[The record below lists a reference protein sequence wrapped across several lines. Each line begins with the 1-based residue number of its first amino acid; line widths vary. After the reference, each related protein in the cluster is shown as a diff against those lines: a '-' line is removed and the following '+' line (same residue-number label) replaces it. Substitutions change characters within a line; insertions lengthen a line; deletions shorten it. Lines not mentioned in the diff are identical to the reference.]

1 MKERTSEVVEVR
13 RDCPVVLVPSGRR
26 VVLAAGEQ
34 VVAVQRLGGSVT
46 VQLSNGALARIAQ
59 VDADALGIEEPSDAE
74 HGGRERGGG
83 EHGGGQDR
91 AGKDGADGR
100 EVQPRPDDE
109 SAGWRAPSVD
119 EVLDRLRS
127 VYDPEI
133 PVNVVDL
140 GLIYGCEVHSTDSGD
155 YRVAVAMS
163 MTAPGCGMGD
173 ILRAE
178 AAERILEIPGVANA
192 EVELVFE
199 PSWDLGRMSEAARLQ
214 LGMW

>member
-1 MKERTSEVVEVR
+1 MSELVELR

-26 VVLAAGEQ
+26 AVLGAGEQ
-34 VVAVQRLGGSVT
+34 VVVVQRLGGSFT
-46 VQLSNGALARIAQ
+46 VQIGHGTLARIEGT
-59 VDADALGIEEPSDAE
+59 DADALGIEDASVVDEGGVGKRGAGGPSAQS
-74 HGGRERGGG
+74 RTTM
-83 EHGGGQDR
+83 
-91 AGKDGADGR
+91 GADS
-100 EVQPRPDDE
+100 D
-109 SAGWRAPSVD
+109 SAGWQAPDVD

-140 GLIYGCEVHSTDSGD
+140 GLIYGCEVHPTHSGG
-155 YRVAVAMS
+155 YRVAVWMS

-178 AAERILEIPGVANA
+178 AAERILGIPGVTDAA
-192 EVELVFE
+192 VELVFE
-199 PSWDLGRMSEAARLQ
+199 PPWDLGRMSEAARLQ

>member
-26 VVLAAGEQ
+26 VDLAAGEH
-34 VVAVQRLGGSVT
+34 VVVVQRLGGSVT
-46 VQLSNGALARIAQ
+46 VQLSYGALARIAQ

-74 HGGRERGGG
+74 HGGREHGGR
-83 EHGGGQDR
+83 EHGDGQDR
-91 AGKDGADGR
+91 TGKDGGDGR
-100 EVQPRPDDE
+100 EVQTRPDDE

-119 EVLDRLRS
+119 EVLDRLRNL
-127 VYDPEI
+127 YDPEI

-178 AAERILEIPGVANA
+178 AAERIREIPGVIDA

-199 PSWDLGRMSEAARLQ
+199 PPWDLERMSESARLQ

>member
-1 MKERTSEVVEVR
+1 VSETVEVR

-26 VVLAAGEQ
+26 AVLAAGEH
-34 VVAVQRLGGSVT
+34 VVVVQRLGGSFT
-46 VQLSNGALARIAQ
+46 VQVSHGTLARVAGA
-59 VDADALGIEEPSDAE
+59 DADALGIEEP
-74 HGGRERGGG
+74 GGEERGAGG
-83 EHGGGQDR
+83 
-91 AGKDGADGR
+91 DGAGDR
-100 EVQPRPDDE
+100 EVQPPPGGAG
-109 SAGWRAPSVD
+109 AGWHAPDVD

-140 GLIYGCEVHSTDSGD
+140 GLIYGCEVHPAHSGG
-155 YRVAVAMS
+155 YRVALWMS

-178 AAERILEIPGVANA
+178 AAERILEIPGVTDA

-199 PSWDLGRMSEAARLQ
+199 PPWDLGRMSEAARLQ

>member
-1 MKERTSEVVEVR
+1 MRERASETVEVR

-26 VVLAAGEQ
+26 AILASGEHVV
-34 VVAVQRLGGSVT
+34 VVQRLGGSCT
-46 VQLSNGALARIAQ
+46 VQTSHGTLARVAGA
-59 VDADALGIEEPSDAE
+59 DADALGIEAPGDE
-74 HGGRERGGG
+74 HRVGEEAAGDREVQPPGS
-83 EHGGGQDR
+83 E
-91 AGKDGADGR
+91 GADGR
-100 EVQPRPDDE
+100 APD
-109 SAGWRAPSVD
+109 VD

-140 GLIYGCEVHSTDSGD
+140 GLIYGCEIHPKHAGG
-155 YRVAVAMS
+155 YRVSVAMS

-178 AAERILEIPGVANA
+178 AAEQILEIPGVTDA

-199 PSWDLGRMSEAARLQ
+199 PPWDLGRMSEAARLQ
-214 LGMW
+214 LGLW

>member
-1 MKERTSEVVEVR
+1 MRERASETVEVR

-26 VVLAAGEQ
+26 AVLAAGEQ
-34 VVAVQRLGGSVT
+34 VVVVQRLGGSFT
-46 VQLSNGALARIAQ
+46 VQTSYGTLARVAGA
-59 VDADALGIEEPSDAE
+59 DADALGIEAPGGDE
-74 HGGRERGGG
+74 HRVG
-83 EHGGGQDR
+83 EEA
-91 AGKDGADGR
+91 AGDR
-100 EVQPRPDDE
+100 EVQPPGSEAVGGHTPD
-109 SAGWRAPSVD
+109 VD

-140 GLIYGCEVHSTDSGD
+140 GLIYGCKIHPTHSGG
-155 YRVAVAMS
+155 YRVAVWMS
-163 MTAPGCGMGD
+163 MTATGCGMGD

-178 AAERILEIPGVANA
+178 AAEQILEIPGVTDA

-199 PSWDLGRMSEAARLQ
+199 PPWDLGRMSEAARLQ

>member
-1 MKERTSEVVEVR
+1 MKERSSEMVGVR

-26 VVLAAGEQ
+26 AVLAAGEQ
-34 VVAVQRLGGSVT
+34 VVVVQRLGGSFT
-46 VQLSNGALARIAQ
+46 VQIGHGTLARIAGA
-59 VDADALGIEEPSDAE
+59 DADALGIEVLGDDA
-74 HGGRERGGG
+74 HG
-83 EHGGGQDR
+83 
-91 AGKDGADGR
+91 AGDDGASSQ
-100 EVQPRPDDE
+100 EVPLPGSESVGWHAPD
-109 SAGWRAPSVD
+109 VD

-140 GLIYGCEVHSTDSGD
+140 GLIYGCEIHPTHSGG
-155 YRVAVAMS
+155 YRVAVWMS

-178 AAERILEIPGVANA
+178 AAEQILEIPGVTDA

-199 PSWDLGRMSEAARLQ
+199 PPWDLGRMSEAARLQ

>member
-1 MKERTSEVVEVR
+1 MSELVELR

-26 VVLAAGEQ
+26 AVLGAGEQ
-34 VVAVQRLGGSVT
+34 VVVVQRLGGSFT
-46 VQLSNGALARIAQ
+46 VQIGHGTLARIEGT
-59 VDADALGIEEPSDAE
+59 DADALGIEDASVVDD
-74 HGGRERGGG
+74 GGVGKRGAGG
-83 EHGGGQDR
+83 PAAQSGTTM
-91 AGKDGADGR
+91 GADS
-100 EVQPRPDDE
+100 D
-109 SAGWRAPSVD
+109 SAGWQTPDVD

-140 GLIYGCEVHSTDSGD
+140 GLIYGCEVHPTHSGG
-155 YRVAVAMS
+155 YRVAVWMS
-163 MTAPGCGMGD
+163 MTAPGCGMGG

-178 AAERILEIPGVANA
+178 AAERIREIPGVTDA

-199 PSWDLGRMSEAARLQ
+199 PPWDLGRMSEAARLQ

>member
-1 MKERTSEVVEVR
+1 MKERASETVEVR

-26 VVLAAGEQ
+26 AILAAGEH
-34 VVAVQRLGGSVT
+34 VMVVQRLGGSFT
-46 VQLSNGALARIAQ
+46 VQIGHGTLARVAGA
-59 VDADALGIEEPSDAE
+59 DADALGIEAPGGDD
-74 HGGRERGGG
+74 HGAG
-83 EHGGGQDR
+83 EYG
-91 AGKDGADGR
+91 AGSQESPLPGS
-100 EVQPRPDDE
+100 E
-109 SAGWRAPSVD
+109 SADRHAPDVD

-140 GLIYGCEVHSTDSGD
+140 GLIYGCEVHPTHSGG
-155 YRVAVAMS
+155 YRVAVWMS

-178 AAERILEIPGVANA
+178 AAEQILEIPGVTDA

-199 PSWDLGRMSEAARLQ
+199 PPWDLGRMSEAARLQ

>member
-1 MKERTSEVVEVR
+1 MRERVSETVEVR

-26 VVLAAGEQ
+26 AVLAAGEH
-34 VVAVQRLGGSVT
+34 VVVVQRLGGSFT
-46 VQLSNGALARIAQ
+46 VQVGHGSLARVAGA
-59 VDADALGIEEPSDAE
+59 DADALGIEEP
-74 HGGRERGGG
+74 GG
-83 EHGGGQDR
+83 EARGPGEDGAEEDR
-91 AGKDGADGR
+91 AGRGGAGDR
-100 EVQPRPDDE
+100 EVQPSPDSK
-109 SAGWRAPSVD
+109 SASWHAPDVE

-140 GLIYGCEVHSTDSGD
+140 GLIYGCEIHPTHSGR
-155 YRVAVAMS
+155 YRVAVWMS

-178 AAERILEIPGVANA
+178 AAERILEIPGVKDA
-192 EVELVFE
+192 EVELVFD
-199 PSWDLGRMSEAARLQ
+199 PPWDLGRMSEAARLQ

>member
-1 MKERTSEVVEVR
+1 MSELVELR

-26 VVLAAGEQ
+26 AVLGAGEQ
-34 VVAVQRLGGSVT
+34 VVVVQRLGGSFT
-46 VQLSNGALARIAQ
+46 VQIGHGTLARIEGT
-59 VDADALGIEEPSDAE
+59 DADALGIEDASVVDD
-74 HGGRERGGG
+74 GGVGERGAGG
-83 EHGGGQDR
+83 VGERGAGGQ
-91 AGKDGADGR
+91 GVQSGTTMGADS
-100 EVQPRPDDE
+100 D
-109 SAGWRAPSVD
+109 SAGWQTLDVD

-140 GLIYGCEVHSTDSGD
+140 GLIYGCEVHPTHSGG
-155 YRVAVAMS
+155 YRVAVWMS

-178 AAERILEIPGVANA
+178 AAERIREIPGVTDA

-199 PSWDLGRMSEAARLQ
+199 PPWDLGRMSEAARLQ

>member
-1 MKERTSEVVEVR
+1 MRERANETVEVR
-13 RDCPVVLVPSGRR
+13 RDCPVVLVPSGRQA
-26 VVLAAGEQ
+26 VLAAGEQ
-34 VVAVQRLGGSVT
+34 VVVVQRLGGSFT
-46 VQLSNGALARIAQ
+46 VQTSHGTLARIAGA
-59 VDADALGIEEPSDAE
+59 DADALGIEAPGGDE
-74 HGGRERGGG
+74 HRVG
-83 EHGGGQDR
+83 EEA
-91 AGKDGADGR
+91 AGGR
-100 EVQPRPDDE
+100 EVQPPGSEAVGGHTPD
-109 SAGWRAPSVD
+109 VD

-140 GLIYGCEVHSTDSGD
+140 GLIYGCEVHPTPAGG
-155 YRVAVAMS
+155 YRVAVWMS

-178 AAERILEIPGVANA
+178 AAEQILEIPGVVDA

-199 PSWDLGRMSEAARLQ
+199 PPWDLGRMSEAARLQ

>member
-1 MKERTSEVVEVR
+1 MSDVVELR

-26 VVLAAGEQ
+26 AVLGAGEQ
-34 VVAVQRLGGSVT
+34 VLIVQRLGGSFT
-46 VQLSNGALARIAQ
+46 VQIGHGTLARIEGA
-59 VDADALGIEEPSDAE
+59 DADALGLEEEPVTDD
-74 HGGRERGGG
+74 RGAPAPGT
-83 EHGGGQDR
+83 GGQ
-91 AGKDGADGR
+91 
-100 EVQPRPDDE
+100 ELQQPLGSEGTSWHAPD
-109 SAGWRAPSVD
+109 VD
-119 EVLDRLRS
+119 EVLERLRS

-140 GLIYGCEVHSTDSGD
+140 GLIYGCEVHPTHSGG
-155 YRVAVAMS
+155 YRVAVWMS

-178 AAERILEIPGVANA
+178 AAERILGIPGVTDA

-199 PSWDLGRMSEAARLQ
+199 PPWDLGRMSEAARLQ

>member
-1 MKERTSEVVEVR
+1 MRERASETVEVR

-26 VVLAAGEQ
+26 AVLAAGEQ
-34 VVAVQRLGGSVT
+34 VLVVQCLGGSFT
-46 VQLSNGALARIAQ
+46 VQTSYGTLARVAGA
-59 VDADALGIEEPSDAE
+59 DADALGFEALGGDEHRVGEEDE
-74 HGGRERGGG
+74 HRVG
-83 EHGGGQDR
+83 EEA
-91 AGKDGADGR
+91 AGDR
-100 EVQPRPDDE
+100 EVQPPPDRQ
-109 SAGWRAPSVD
+109 SAAWHAPDVD

-140 GLIYGCEVHSTDSGD
+140 GLIYGCEVNPTHSGG
-155 YRVAVAMS
+155 YRVAVWMS

-178 AAERILEIPGVANA
+178 AAEQILEIPGVTNA

-199 PSWDLGRMSEAARLQ
+199 PPWDLGRMSEAARLQ

>member
-1 MKERTSEVVEVR
+1 MSEVVELR

-26 VVLAAGEQ
+26 AIIGAGEQ
-34 VVAVQRLGGSVT
+34 VVVVQRLGGSFT
-46 VQLSNGALARIAQ
+46 VQVGHGTLARIAGS
-59 VDADALGIEEPSDAE
+59 DADALGIEEGYVAGDQGAGE
-74 HGGRERGGG
+74 QTTRQGEVGG
-83 EHGGGQDR
+83 D
-91 AGKDGADGR
+91 DGAGW
-100 EVQPRPDDE
+100 PAPDVE
-109 SAGWRAPSVD
+109 

-140 GLIYGCEVHSTDSGD
+140 GLIYGCEVHPTQPGG
-155 YRVAVAMS
+155 YRVAVWMS

-178 AAERILEIPGVANA
+178 AAERIREIPGVTDA

-199 PSWDLGRMSEAARLQ
+199 PPWDLGRMSEAARLQ
-214 LGMW
+214 LAMW

>member
-1 MKERTSEVVEVR
+1 VSELVELR

-26 VVLAAGEQ
+26 AVLAAGEQ
-34 VVAVQRLGGSVT
+34 VVVVQRLGGSVT
-46 VQLSNGALARIAQ
+46 VRVGYGALARVAEA
-59 VDADALGIEEPSDAE
+59 DADALGIDEVLAAGDP
-74 HGGRERGGG
+74 GGG
-83 EHGGGQDR
+83 EQPTPQRDVGDSDS
-91 AGKDGADGR
+91 ASDGAGGH
-100 EVQPRPDDE
+100 VPD
-109 SAGWRAPSVD
+109 VD

-140 GLIYGCEVHSTDSGD
+140 GLIYGCEVHPTHSGE
-155 YRVAVAMS
+155 YRVAVWMS

-178 AAERILEIPGVANA
+178 AADRIREIPGVVDAQ
-192 EVELVFE
+192 VELVFE
-199 PSWDLGRMSEAARLQ
+199 PPWELGRMSEAARLQ

>member
-1 MKERTSEVVEVR
+1 MSELVELR
-13 RDCPVVLVPSGRR
+13 RDCPAVLVPSGRR
-26 VVLAAGEQ
+26 AILGAGEQ
-34 VVAVQRLGGSVT
+34 VVVVQRLGGSFT
-46 VQLSNGALARIAQ
+46 VQIGHGTLARIEGT
-59 VDADALGIEEPSDAE
+59 DADALGIDEASVAD
-74 HGGRERGGG
+74 ERGVG
-83 EHGGGQDR
+83 EHDAGGQG
-91 AGKDGADGR
+91 AQSGADRSSNG
-100 EVQPRPDDE
+100 E
-109 SAGWRAPSVD
+109 SAGWHAPDVD

-140 GLIYGCEVHSTDSGD
+140 GLIYGCEVHPTHSGG
-155 YRVAVAMS
+155 YRVAVWMS

-178 AAERILEIPGVANA
+178 AAERILGIPGVTDA

-199 PSWDLGRMSEAARLQ
+199 PPWDLGRMSEAARLQ

>member
-1 MKERTSEVVEVR
+1 MSDEVIVR
-13 RDCPVVLVPSGRR
+13 RDCPIVLVPSGRPAVLGVGQR
-26 VVLAAGEQ
+26 VV
-34 VVAVQRLGGSVT
+34 VVQRLGGSVT
-46 VQLSNGALARIAQ
+46 VQIGHGTLARVAEAD
-59 VDADALGIEEPSDAE
+59 VDALGLAASHDDETAGDD
-74 HGGRERGGG
+74 GGG
-83 EHGGGQDR
+83 GV
-91 AGKDGADGR
+91 GK
-100 EVQPRPDDE
+100 EQPRTGEGDGWPIPD
-109 SAGWRAPSVD
+109 VD

-140 GLIYGCEVHSTDSGD
+140 GLIYGCEIHPTHSDG
-155 YRVAVAMS
+155 YRVAVWMS

-178 AAERILEIPGVANA
+178 AAKRILEIPGVTDA

-199 PSWDLGRMSEAARLQ
+199 PPWDLGRMSETARLQ

>member
-1 MKERTSEVVEVR
+1 MKERASETVEVR

-26 VVLAAGEQ
+26 AVLAAGEH
-34 VVAVQRLGGSVT
+34 VVVVQRLGGSFT
-46 VQLSNGALARIAQ
+46 VQIGHGALARIAGT
-59 VDADALGIEEPSDAE
+59 DADALGIEAPGGDEHGAGEQGASEDRAE
-74 HGGRERGGG
+74 EDGAGGRE
-83 EHGGGQDR
+83 
-91 AGKDGADGR
+91 A
-100 EVQPRPDDE
+100 RPIPGSE
-109 SAGWRAPSVD
+109 SVGWQAPGVD

-140 GLIYGCEVHSTDSGD
+140 GLIYGCEVHPTSSGGF
-155 YRVAVAMS
+155 RVAVRMS

-178 AAERILEIPGVANA
+178 AAERILGIPGVTDA

-199 PSWDLGRMSEAARLQ
+199 PPWDLGRMSEAARLQ

>member
-1 MKERTSEVVEVR
+1 MSERVSETVEVR

-26 VVLAAGEQ
+26 AVLAAGEQ
-34 VVAVQRLGGSVT
+34 VVVVQRLGGSFT
-46 VQLSNGALARIAQ
+46 VQAGRGMLARVAGA
-59 VDADALGIEEPSDAE
+59 DADALGIEAPGVDEDGGGEEAT
-74 HGGRERGGG
+74 GGREVPPSGSEAVGG
-83 EHGGGQDR
+83 HTPDV
-91 AGKDGADGR
+91 
-100 EVQPRPDDE
+100 EV
-109 SAGWRAPSVD
+109 
-119 EVLDRLRS
+119 VLDRLRS

-140 GLIYGCEVHSTDSGD
+140 GLIYGCEIHPTHSGG
-155 YRVAVAMS
+155 YRVAVWMS

-178 AAERILEIPGVANA
+178 AAEQILEIPGVTDA

-199 PSWDLGRMSEAARLQ
+199 PPWDLGRMSEAARLQ

>member
-1 MKERTSEVVEVR
+1 VSEVVELR

-26 VVLAAGEQ
+26 AILGAGEQ
-34 VVAVQRLGGSVT
+34 VVVVQRLGGSFT
-46 VQLSNGALARIAQ
+46 VQIDHGILARIEGA
-59 VDADALGIEEPSDAE
+59 DADALGIEEASVAGDQRASEQPTRQGEVGNDDGS
-74 HGGRERGGG
+74 GG
-83 EHGGGQDR
+83 HT
-91 AGKDGADGR
+91 
-100 EVQPRPDDE
+100 PDVE
-109 SAGWRAPSVD
+109 
-119 EVLDRLRS
+119 EVLDRLRN

-140 GLIYGCEVHSTDSGD
+140 GLIYGCEVHPTHSGG
-155 YRVAVAMS
+155 YRVAVWMS

-178 AAERILEIPGVANA
+178 AAARILGIPGVTDA

-199 PSWDLGRMSEAARLQ
+199 PPWDLGRMSEAARLQ

>member
-1 MKERTSEVVEVR
+1 MRERADETVEVR

-26 VVLAAGEQ
+26 AVLAAGEQ
-34 VVAVQRLGGSVT
+34 VVVIQRLGGSVT
-46 VQLSNGALARIAQ
+46 VQVGRGTLARVAGA
-59 VDADALGIEEPSDAE
+59 DADALGISAPGVGAHGAGEEA
-74 HGGRERGGG
+74 
-83 EHGGGQDR
+83 
-91 AGKDGADGR
+91 AGGR
-100 EVQPRPDDE
+100 EVQPPPDSE
-109 SAGWRAPSVD
+109 GAGGNAPDVND
-119 EVLDRLRS
+119 VLDRLRS

-140 GLIYGCEVHSTDSGD
+140 GLIYGCEVHPTPSGG
-155 YRVAVAMS
+155 YRVAVWMS

-178 AAERILEIPGVANA
+178 ATEQILAIQGVTDA

-199 PSWDLGRMSEAARLQ
+199 PPWDLGRMSEAARLQ

>member
-1 MKERTSEVVEVR
+1 MVV
-13 RDCPVVLVPSGRR
+13 
-26 VVLAAGEQ
+26 
-34 VVAVQRLGGSVT
+34 VQRLGGSFT
-46 VQLSNGALARIAQ
+46 VQIGHGTMARIEGT
-59 VDADALGIEEPSDAE
+59 DADALGIEEVSVAGDQGAGEQPTRQ
-74 HGGRERGGG
+74 REGGG
-83 EHGGGQDR
+83 D
-91 AGKDGADGR
+91 DGAGWHA
-100 EVQPRPDDE
+100 PDVE
-109 SAGWRAPSVD
+109 

-140 GLIYGCEVHSTDSGD
+140 GLIYGCEVHPTHSGG
-155 YRVAVAMS
+155 YRVAVWMS

-178 AAERILEIPGVANA
+178 AAERILGIPGVTDA

-199 PSWDLGRMSEAARLQ
+199 PPWDLGRMSEAARLQ